1 MSCMEPGRASNALT
15 ELRRGTVAYCVLA
28 LLRDREQYGFEIVR
42 TLDELGGLITSQG
55 TIYPLLGRLR
65 SDGLVDT
72 TWRESKVGPP
82 RRYYRL
88 TERGELAL
96 DAFGQEWA
104 QFRDAVDHLLQRG
117 RQT

>member
-1 MSCMEPGRASNALT
+1 MEPGRESNPLT

-28 LLRDREQYGFEIVR
+28 LLRERELYGFELVH
-42 TLDELGGLITSQG
+42 TLDKLGGLITSQG
-55 TIYPLLGRLR
+55 TIYPLLSRLR
-65 SDGLVDT
+65 SEGLVDT
-72 TWRESKVGPP
+72 TWRESNVGPP

-88 TERGELAL
+88 TDRGQRAL
-96 DAFGQEWA
+96 DAFARDWA